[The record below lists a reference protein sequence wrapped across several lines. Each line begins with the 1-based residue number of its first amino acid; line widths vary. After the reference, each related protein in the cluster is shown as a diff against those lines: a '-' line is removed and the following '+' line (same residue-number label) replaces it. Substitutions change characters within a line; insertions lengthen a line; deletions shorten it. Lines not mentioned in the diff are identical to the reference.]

1 MSSSVLWKVQE
12 ELPAPPEVEQ
22 DTQGYQLPSDVI
34 ARLRETVFGFD
45 TFFVTKTENYQA
57 DGVLFKGNLRGDPK
71 ESYARMQ
78 RRCQVPPSL
87 LLIAFSTPLRAANPL
102 ATRLCALAW
111 NIRCDRI
118 GHFSG
123 PVASPTMA
131 MVCRIS

>member
-1 MSSSVLWKVQE
+1 MPACWNSQRCKSMPCKRSLRHIVREVQE
-12 ELPAPPEVEQ
+12 ELPTPPDVEQ

-78 RRCQVPPSL
+78 RRCQVPPPSR
-87 LLIAFSTPLRAANPL
+87 AF
-102 ATRLCALAW
+102 
-111 NIRCDRI
+111 
-118 GHFSG
+118 
-123 PVASPTMA
+123 
-131 MVCRIS
+131 